1 MRAPVSDKNYV
12 KVFILF
18 LMKNLD
24 RPLDYNMIND
34 VALYDGYV
42 EYIDFAT
49 CFAELLDDG
58 LIEEIKG
65 GEGELDT
72 YRITPRGVSVAD
84 GLSEDIFAEIR
95 SRSLKTALRLVSFK
109 ERDADLDFKKEE
121 IPDSEGGGLL
131 VTCTIREKKRPVCS
145 VSVKVDSPARAEMI
159 RKNFREHPEV
169 IYRGALAL
177 LSGDVNLIF

>member
-1 MRAPVSDKNYV
+1 MKSPVSDKNYV

-18 LMKNLD
+18 LLKNLD

-42 EYIDFAT
+42 GYIDFAT

-65 GEGELDT
+65 ADDELDT
-72 YRITPRGVSVAD
+72 YRITPRGANVAD
-84 GLSEDIFAEIR
+84 GLSDDIFSEIR

-109 ERDADLDFKKEE
+109 EREADFDFKKEE
-121 IPDSEGGGLL
+121 IPDEEGGGIL
-131 VTCTIREKKRPVCS
+131 VTCSIREKKSVVCS
-145 VSVKVDSPARAEMI
+145 VSVKVDSPTRAEMI
-159 RKNFREHPEV
+159 RKNFSDHPEV